1 MSPLRTFSVALAA
14 LVLSSTGCGEVRD
27 GFPPTETERAA
38 ALSVIDQVTSLRR
51 LADDPTDRGVL
62 LDAVRFDAVAALID
76 PNGAP
81 VGWTQLPPGVAMPDC
96 ITASLTTAT
105 FTECDVEGHMVDGT
119 ISHAGPR
126 LNAEVIDVFMFD
138 AGSRNGI
145 EGATTLDGSLSVTPR
160 DLGTA
165 ASTVIDGAIDL
176 DATWTHRGADY
187 LLDAA
192 VSFDTV
198 VVDESGCPVGGS
210 LTASGTVRGSG
221 LQAARTVQ
229 FGPDCGEMTI
239 SR

>member
-1 MSPLRTFSVALAA
+1 MSLVRTVAVALAA
-14 LVLSSTGCGEVRD
+14 LATPLAGCGEVRD

-62 LDAVRFDAVAALID
+62 LAAVRFDAVASLID

-81 VGWTQLPPGVAMPDC
+81 IGWTQLPPGVAMPDC

-138 AGSRNGI
+138 AGSRDGI

-160 DLGTA
+160 EAT
-165 ASTVIDGAIDL
+165 SVPSIVIDGALDL
-176 DATWTHRGADY
+176 DATWTRRGEDY

-198 VVDESGCPVGGS
+198 VVDDRGCAVGGS
-210 LTASGTVRGSG
+210 LTASGKVSGSG

-229 FGPDCGEMTI
+229 FGPECGEMTI